1 MNRGRQ
7 LPEPGDGRKPFS
19 VLDESP
25 PFTANDDAST
35 CESACYIYP
44 PPGSIILNTPL
55 KNGQKNPT
63 IF

>member
-35 CESACYIYP
+35 CESPLYLSAAGVNYTKYP
-44 PPGSIILNTPL
+44 P
-55 KNGQKNPT
+55 
-63 IF
+63 

>member
-35 CESACYIYP
+35 CESPAI
-44 PPGSIILNTPL
+44 SVRRR
-55 KNGQKNPT
+55 GQLY
-63 IF
+63 